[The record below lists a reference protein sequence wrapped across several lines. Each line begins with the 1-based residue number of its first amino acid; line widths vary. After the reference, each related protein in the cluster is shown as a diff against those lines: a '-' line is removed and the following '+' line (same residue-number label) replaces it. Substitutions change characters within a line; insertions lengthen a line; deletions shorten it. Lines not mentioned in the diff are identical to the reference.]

1 MTTVFKVKNLDCANC
16 AKKLERAINKLKNV
30 DSANLVFMTGKLIVE
45 SNEDANIL
53 KDIILQTAKKVEP
66 EAEIELA

>member
-16 AKKLERAINKLKNV
+16 AKKLERAISKLKNV

-45 SNEDANIL
+45 SNEDANVL
-53 KDIILQTAKKVEP
+53 KDIITKTAKKVEP

>member
-30 DSANLVFMTGKLIVE
+30 DSANLVFMTGKLIIE
-45 SNEDANIL
+45 SNEDTAVLI
-53 KDIILQTAKKVEP
+53 DIVKQTTKKVEP

>member
-45 SNEDANIL
+45 SNENANIL
-53 KDIILQTAKKVEP
+53 EDIIKQTAKKVEP

>member
-45 SNEDANIL
+45 SNEDANVL
-53 KDIILQTAKKVEP
+53 KDIIIQTAKKVEP

>member
-1 MTTVFKVKNLDCANC
+1 MTIVFKVKNLDCANC

-45 SNEDANIL
+45 SNEDANVL
-53 KDIILQTAKKVEP
+53 KDIITKTAMKVEP

>member
-45 SNEDANIL
+45 SNEDIAVL
-53 KDIILQTAKKVEP
+53 TDIVKQTAKKVEP

>member
-16 AKKLERAINKLKNV
+16 AKKLELAISKLKNV

-45 SNEDANIL
+45 SNEDANVL
-53 KDIILQTAKKVEP
+53 KDIITKTAKKVEP